1 MLKSN
6 ILEFPDFLLS
16 GVEIFF
22 PFWDHRSDIKK
33 FLQTEIAYTKKNNN
47 IESISFSR
55 YLAKC
60 N

>member
-1 MLKSN
+1 MSN

-33 FLQTEIAYTKKNNN
+33 FLQTEIAYTKKTTTL
-47 IESISFSR
+47 SQSV
-55 YLAKC
+55 LAAI
-60 N
+60 

>member
-1 MLKSN
+1 MSN

-33 FLQTEIAYTKKNNN
+33 FLQTEIAYRKKNN
-47 IESISFSR
+47 IVSISFSH